1 MNEMILVTNE
11 NGKAMTTS
19 LKIAEVFGKRHDDV
33 IRKIREKTNL
43 FGLRNFTESSYINSQ
58 NKEQP
63 MYLLDRDFTTFLIM
77 GFTGS
82 KADEFKMKYIQAFNE
97 MEDFIK
103 NNLVKPDS
111 YMIEDKV
118 ERAKRWIEEQ
128 QKMIALEKELIEV
141 KPKAEYCDK
150 VLDSDSLITT
160 TIVAKDY
167 GLSAVALNRI
177 LAENKVIFK
186 QSNQWVAYA
195 KYSKLGYAA
204 TCTYTYTDCNTG
216 IEKTKTALK
225 WTEKGRKFIGELLM
239 KLGHTPIAAR

>member
-19 LKIAEVFGKRHDDV
+19 LKIAEVFGKEHKDV
-33 IRKIREKTNL
+33 LRKIKNEIESFNE
-43 FGLRNFTESSYINSQ
+43 RNFTLVDYIDSKGESR
-58 NKEQP
+58 P
-63 MYLLDRDFTTFLIM
+63 MYLLDRDFATYIIM
-77 GFTGS
+77 GFSGG
-82 KADEFKMKYIQAFNE
+82 KAKEFKLKYIQAFNE
-97 MEDFIK
+97 MEEFIK

-128 QKMIALEKELIEV
+128 QKMIALEKELIEA

-177 LAENKVIFK
+177 LAENKIIFK

-195 KYSKLGYAA
+195 KYSKLGYASS
-204 TCTYTYTDCNTG
+204 CTYTYTDDNTG
-216 IEKTKTALK
+216 TTHSKTALK
-225 WTEKGRKFIGELLM
+225 WTEKGRKFIGELLV
-239 KLGHTPIAAR
+239 KLGYTPITAR